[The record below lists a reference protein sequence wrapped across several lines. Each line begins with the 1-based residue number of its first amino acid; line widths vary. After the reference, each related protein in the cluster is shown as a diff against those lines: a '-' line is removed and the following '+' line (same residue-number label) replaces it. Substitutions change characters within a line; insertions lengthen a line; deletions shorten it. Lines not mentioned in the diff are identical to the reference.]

1 MLREAAAQG
10 DVEYLKELLET
21 GGNPCSTD
29 DNGLNALHFAVWNG
43 HVEAVELL
51 VVNDVG
57 CPTLPANT
65 RAKLEDAKS
74 KWLQG
79 YIARDNHDGTYD
91 VNFEDGSSEQAIEKR
106 KIRQAEKEDGTLYPK
121 PKEGKAWKVNMICLA
136 RYSHKRDTSNLV
148 STDGSYGGA
157 AFNQEQY
164 DAEQAIAAAKEH
176 LEQLEKNRLK
186 KKPQASCVT
195 GVTEA
200 GWSALHICAM
210 GSLND
215 VECAQILLEAGV
227 SPLMPV
233 WKSKFHV
240 TFASTSTPSTRR
252 LLDGVA
258 ISAPHRSGASAPDAL
273 VDFHTGING
282 DTPASNRIW
291 AHSTSL
297 SDPMAQMCSADH
309 PASVTPVTHEACGFF
324 FSLFFSNCSRCC

>member
-1 MLREAAAQG
+1 MSGSVLREAAAQG

-157 AFNQEQY
+157 AFNQAQY
-164 DAEQAIAAAKEH
+164 DAEQAIAAAQQH
-176 LEQLEKNRLK
+176 LEQLEKNKLK

-227 SPLMPV
+227 SPLVPV
-233 WKSKFHV
+233 WKSNFGCP
-240 TFASTSTPSTRR
+240 TPSTR
-252 LLDGVA
+252 LL
-258 ISAPHRSGASAPDAL
+258 P
-273 VDFHTGING
+273 
-282 DTPASNRIW
+282 
-291 AHSTSL
+291 
-297 SDPMAQMCSADH
+297 
-309 PASVTPVTHEACGFF
+309 
-324 FSLFFSNCSRCC
+324 

>member
-1 MLREAAAQG
+1 MSGSVLREAAAQG

-215 VECAQILLEAGV
+215 FECAQILLEAGV
-227 SPLMPV
+227 SPLVPV
-233 WKSKFHV
+233 WKSKFYGAFVLNHRV
-240 TFASTSTPSTRR
+240 VLHAIDATPARWRGCAGSSPLDRARTAASSPRNDLVKNYR
-252 LLDGVA
+252 
-258 ISAPHRSGASAPDAL
+258 APDTL
-273 VDFHTGING
+273 VDFHTG
-282 DTPASNRIW
+282 
-291 AHSTSL
+291 
-297 SDPMAQMCSADH
+297 
-309 PASVTPVTHEACGFF
+309 
-324 FSLFFSNCSRCC
+324 

>member
-1 MLREAAAQG
+1 MSGSVLREAAAQG

-164 DAEQAIAAAKEH
+164 DADQAIAAAQQH
-176 LEQLEKNRLK
+176 LEPVSYTHLTL
-186 KKPQASCVT
+186 PT
-195 GVTEA
+195 
-200 GWSALHICAM
+200 
-210 GSLND
+210 
-215 VECAQILLEAGV
+215 ILLV
-227 SPLMPV
+227 
-233 WKSKFHV
+233 
-240 TFASTSTPSTRR
+240 
-252 LLDGVA
+252 
-258 ISAPHRSGASAPDAL
+258 
-273 VDFHTGING
+273 
-282 DTPASNRIW
+282 
-291 AHSTSL
+291 
-297 SDPMAQMCSADH
+297 
-309 PASVTPVTHEACGFF
+309 
-324 FSLFFSNCSRCC
+324 